1 MITPNSES
9 TASSLSSPEDATQK
23 VFRDE
28 QCEDDNNDKIK
39 EDALLSRLKSSEL
52 LKHLLSGSG
61 RKVQREDE
69 ARKRIT
75 KSRRGG
81 ESPRGSRVKSTTSV
95 SQRKPS
101 FLRGNIRTQT
111 TVTQVAVTY
120 KTKIEVNNATYSSDV
135 SAVANVNSRV
145 ITETPS
151 DNNDIMD
158 EKCDKKQDEFSVSEF
173 SQTSCHLPHSEV
185 QEAYNNN
192 RTTVQNEEEVPVFP
206 RELLENETMDYI
218 LAEAQRS
225 LTIQSPSSSHFSH
238 ESDSS
243 EILPGPST
251 SFSQSGFQS
260 PSPKTSSSYSPP
272 TCSSYP
278 TGSISGQT
286 KSSDLKSNSDN
297 ESSKENSCSNAS
309 EEDSNS
315 DSDVD
320 NAMVMVPSDPME
332 WTASHIKSWLG
343 WATKKFSLNPEP
355 NQSKFPD
362 SGSELCDLSRAE
374 FETRAGNSRAGAL
387 LAKHIAHLRHS
398 VTGRASSPLNID
410 AKISDDEDK
419 GSMRYLSRQDSSVTE
434 IEETEWA
441 FQRRQLSAVVSS
453 PADSSPVISLP
464 RLSINLESSKAILY
478 TVIYLGYDL
487 IRSDQR

>member
-28 QCEDDNNDKIK
+28 QCEDDNDDKIK

-81 ESPRGSRVKSTTSV
+81 ESPRGSRVKSTSSV
-95 SQRKPS
+95 SQKKS
-101 FLRGNIRTQT
+101 NFLRGNVRTQT

-135 SAVANVNSRV
+135 CAVANNNSRV

-158 EKCDKKQDEFSVSEF
+158 KKCDKGRVEFSVSEL

-185 QEAYNNN
+185 QETYNNN
-192 RTTVQNEEEVPVFP
+192 RATVQNEEEVPVFP

-251 SFSQSGFQS
+251 SFSNSGFQS

-278 TGSISGQT
+278 TGSTGDGQT
-286 KSSDLKSNSDN
+286 KCSDLKSSSDN
-297 ESSKENSCSNAS
+297 ESSKENSCSNTS
-309 EEDSNS
+309 EEDSSSN
-315 DSDVD
+315 SDVD
-320 NAMVMVPSDPME
+320 NAMVMVPS
-332 WTASHIKSWLG
+332 
-343 WATKKFSLNPEP
+343 
-355 NQSKFPD
+355 
-362 SGSELCDLSRAE
+362 
-374 FETRAGNSRAGAL
+374 GN
-387 LAKHIAHLRHS
+387 
-398 VTGRASSPLNID
+398 
-410 AKISDDEDK
+410 
-419 GSMRYLSRQDSSVTE
+419 
-434 IEETEWA
+434 
-441 FQRRQLSAVVSS
+441 
-453 PADSSPVISLP
+453 
-464 RLSINLESSKAILY
+464 
-478 TVIYLGYDL
+478 
-487 IRSDQR
+487 